1 MSLLKQCF
9 LPAWVLAGF
18 LLLFAG
24 CGDDDQDLLVVQLAA
39 ETVNCETTTD
49 RIVTVGEQQPFAAAI
64 VSQSGDSAWCSFEPF
79 ASDAS
84 VVLEKSGTVGI
95 PLIIY
100 LSRNEGDEDR
110 SATIVVGVSG
120 QPVITLTLQQL
131 AYSPTAFFDRRWG
144 EQPAYRQ
151 NDTYIYK
158 TYYTT
163 LTRGGHVR
171 NYSICFDKA
180 KRVSHWVAY
189 PLTTNYVEPSVA
201 RTNRWAYDP
210 NNQQPVILQSEQ
222 SNVVRAFGPDAARG
236 HQCPSADRYSNEAT
250 NAMTF
255 YATNIMPQNHNFN
268 EVIWAKLEKKIR
280 DNMGFFRQ
288 DTIFVVTGTYFG
300 NDRPITEITDASGNK
315 VAYPSHCWKVLL
327 RSSGRRAVWES
338 SADQL
343 YGIGFWFA
351 NDALNTESLRSYST
365 SIADIEQKT
374 GFTFFRNIPADAAAQ
389 VKAQHNPT
397 DWSI

>member
-1 MSLLKQCF
+1 MFLFKQFF
-9 LPAWVLAGF
+9 LPAWVFAGF

-24 CGDDDQDLLVVQLAA
+24 CGDDDQGLLVVQLAA

-49 RIVTVGEQQPFAAAI
+49 RIVTVGEQRPFAAAI

-79 ASDAS
+79 ASGAS

-100 LSRNEGDEDR
+100 LARNESDEDR
-110 SATIVVGVSG
+110 SATIVVGASG
-120 QPVITLTLQQL
+120 QSVITLTLRQL
-131 AYSPTAFFDRRWG
+131 AYSPTAFFDRQWG
-144 EQPAYRQ
+144 EQPAYQ
-151 NDTYIYK
+151 KNEDYTYK

-163 LTRGGHVR
+163 LTRGGRVR
-171 NYSICFDKA
+171 NYSICFDTK

-189 PLTTNYVEPSVA
+189 PLTTNYVEPSVV

-210 NNQQPVILQSEQ
+210 NNQQPAIPQSEQ
-222 SNVVRAFGPDAARG
+222 SNVVRAFGRDAARG

-255 YATNIMPQNHNFN
+255 YATNIMPQNHDFN
-268 EVIWAKLEKKIR
+268 EDIWAKLEKKVR

-288 DTIFVVTGTYFG
+288 DTIFVVTGTYFS
-300 NDRPITEITDASGNK
+300 NDRTITDASGNE

-351 NDALNTESLRSYST
+351 NDASNTGPLSRYST